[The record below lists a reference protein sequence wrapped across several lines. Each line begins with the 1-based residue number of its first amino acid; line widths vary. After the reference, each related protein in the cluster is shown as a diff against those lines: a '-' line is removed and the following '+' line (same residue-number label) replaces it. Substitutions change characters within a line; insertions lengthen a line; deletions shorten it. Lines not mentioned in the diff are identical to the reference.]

1 MLSHSSKRYR
11 MPPTLSNQRRSG
23 SAAVQAAP
31 KAAADTGT
39 VARTLQLL
47 ACFSEQSEW
56 PLAALARRLGLPR
69 STVHRLLNLARVE
82 GFVDSDGQGIYR
94 PGLALYRM
102 AGCLAVEMP
111 LRQIAQPL
119 LDQFT
124 RTYAETSLL
133 TVLDRVALK
142 MFFAAKVDAPAQ
154 MRYVIAMNTLGTL
167 AWGASGRAL
176 LAFLGEDE
184 IAVVVGRAEPSPAD
198 GRPLDAKELARSLA
212 EIRAKGHA
220 ITHHQRTLEGVGIA
234 VPFFDAAGAI
244 KGNVT
249 VTIPSFR
256 FRRQDEPALIRS
268 LTDMAGEVSRA
279 LGSTPAP
286 VPASRGRSMARR
298 RVEA

>member
-1 MLSHSSKRYR
+1 

-167 AWGASGRAL
+167 AWGASGRAM

-184 IAVVVGRAEPSPAD
+184 IAVVVGRAEPIGSQELQYYGQSSTLYSVQLGVRAFVVGD
-198 GRPLDAKELARSLA
+198 QRPLGAGWRERVDFTTLNA
-212 EIRAKGHA
+212 EIKA
-220 ITHHQRTLEGVGIA
+220 LESIEPRLDSLV
-234 VPFFDAAGAI
+234 DALSDYR
-244 KGNVT
+244 
-249 VTIPSFR
+249 P
-256 FRRQDEPALIRS
+256 
-268 LTDMAGEVSRA
+268 
-279 LGSTPAP
+279 
-286 VPASRGRSMARR
+286 RR
-298 RVEA
+298 RS